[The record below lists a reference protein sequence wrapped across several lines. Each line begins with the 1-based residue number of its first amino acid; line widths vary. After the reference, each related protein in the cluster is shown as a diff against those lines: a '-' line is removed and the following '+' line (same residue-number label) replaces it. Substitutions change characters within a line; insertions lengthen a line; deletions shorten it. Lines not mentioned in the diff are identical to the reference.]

1 MQSFVTVLF
10 AWGRKHNSLPSPSRA
25 LTFSSEARFACFPIA
40 KQGSGVDLPRR
51 GRCPAS
57 STDAGRIGL
66 IIHWALKYETVSS
79 STVRSS
85 GLWFSKRFM
94 VSSPISSFVYFRIV
108 SSGFSI
114 CYSRMQEEG
123 NPGFIDF
130 QCGRELP
137 AAHRSLSIDD
147 TIKAAPFSFFYCKKG
162 PESH

>member
-51 GRCPAS
+51 GRCPAL

-85 GLWFSKRFM
+85 GFM
-94 VSSPISSFVYFRIV
+94 VFKEVH
-108 SSGFSI
+108 GFLPNLLICILSDSI
-114 CYSRMQEEG
+114 
-123 NPGFIDF
+123 FWIF
-130 QCGRELP
+130 HL
-137 AAHRSLSIDD
+137 L
-147 TIKAAPFSFFYCKKG
+147 
-162 PESH
+162 